1 MTLVLRDRA
10 NAFSIKKAADF
21 WRTIKTPAEIESSQV
36 HQPSA
41 FETVTCKSIARTRA
55 HGHFE
60 GPTRRSVVFEEE
72 RMRRKLAASGDG
84 DRRRV
89 KILAA
94 VVIDGLPGVEA
105 ACLQALSEGRLRPT
119 SSSTSS
125 RVSEI
130 RGQRRQFRHP
140 TPYGSARHARHRM
153 PPASVRIR

>member
-1 MTLVLRDRA
+1 
-10 NAFSIKKAADF
+10 
-21 WRTIKTPAEIESSQV
+21 
-36 HQPSA
+36 
-41 FETVTCKSIARTRA
+41 
-55 HGHFE
+55 
-60 GPTRRSVVFEEE
+60 
-72 RMRRKLAASGDG
+72 MRRKLAASGDG

-140 TPYGSARHARHRM
+140 TPYGSAT
-153 PPASVRIR
+153 PPSPTAPATIDSGALEPWSESKFST